1 MKTFI
6 KYMLLCLIAVN
17 TVIAQKSSQSISLL
31 NAEVIPYEV
40 ELTQNKTTHILFPS
54 SIEYVDLGSSEIIA
68 NKVEATSNVLRLKTV
83 KEDISPTNFTV
94 ITNDGKYYSF
104 NATYNE
110 QPIQLSYDLTKFE
123 KHNSKKQSEVLF
135 KDLGKTAPSLT
146 DLFMKAIIKKNKKE
160 LNIKSKNY
168 SVEARLKSIYIQDG
182 KLYFHISI
190 NNKSNLPYTVD
201 YVSFK
206 IKDRKTTKRTTIQE
220 VALKPIR
227 SYSDFQ
233 IIISH
238 SKQDN
243 IFMFDQFTLSDKQM
257 LIIEINEK
265 RGIRNQ
271 TLKIKSADILKS
283 KQKSNVDYIT
293 IDSDTMILKDE
304 GYII

>member
-1 MKTFI
+1 MKTII
-6 KYMLLCLIAVN
+6 KYMLLCLLTVN
-17 TVIAQKSSQSISLL
+17 IVVGQENKKPINLS
-31 NAEVIPYEV
+31 NAEVTPYEI

-104 NATYNE
+104 NATYNKK
-110 QPIQLSYDLTKFE
+110 PTQLSYDLTKFE
-123 KHNSKKQSEVLF
+123 KQNSKQQSEVLF
-135 KDLGKTAPSLT
+135 KDLGSTSPSLA

-168 SVEARLKSIYIQDG
+168 SVEARLKSIYTQDG

-206 IKDRKTTKRTTIQE
+206 IKDKRTTKRTTIQE

-233 IIISH
+233 IINSH

-243 IFMFDQFTLSDKQM
+243 VYMLDQFTLSDKQVL
-257 LIIEINEK
+257 LIEANEK
-265 RGIRNQ
+265 SGVRSLVLKLTKANLLKVKNISF
-271 TLKIKSADILKS
+271 LKI
-283 KQKSNVDYIT
+283 
-293 IDSDTMILKDE
+293 
-304 GYII
+304 

>member
-1 MKTFI
+1 MKI
-6 KYMLLCLIAVN
+6 IINYMLLCLLAVN
-17 TVIAQKSSQSISLL
+17 TVAAQNNPKAIKLS
-31 NAEVIPYEV
+31 NAEVMPYEV

-54 SIEYVDLGSSEIIA
+54 SIEYVDLGSSDIIA
-68 NKVEATSNVLRLKTV
+68 NKVEATSNVLRLKTI
-83 KEDISPTNFTV
+83 KEGITATNFTV
-94 ITNDGKYYSF
+94 ITSDGKYYNF
-104 NATYNE
+104 NATYKLE
-110 QPIQLSYDLTKFE
+110 PLQLSYDLTKFE
-123 KHNSKKQSEVLF
+123 KQNNKQQSEVLF
-135 KDLGKTAPSLT
+135 KDLGDTSPTLV

-168 SVEARLKSIYIQDG
+168 SVEARLKSIYTQDG

-190 NNKSNLPYTVD
+190 DNKSNLPYIVD
-201 YVSFK
+201 YISFK
-206 IKDRKTTKRTTIQE
+206 IKDKRTGKRTTIQE
-220 VALKPIR
+220 VSLKPIR
-227 SYSDFQ
+227 SYSDAQ
-233 IIISH
+233 IINSH

-243 IFMFDQFTLSDKQM
+243 IFMFDQFALSDKQM